1 MTDFVSMLGVSQRNA
16 ARTMSL
22 AVTRSVLKISLSNI
36 GSDAELI
43 ARGKVEM
50 VFVDRSLFMGKWDM
64 DILFM
69 MIIVI
74 VVILINRMLSIAFL
88 AIAMRTLAVTVR
100 TLAVAVRMLAVAVR
114 TLAVATRMFAFQ
126 SLKLLIAAQ

>member
-1 MTDFVSMLGVSQRNA
+1 MLRVPQRNA

-43 ARGKVEM
+43 VRGKVEM
-50 VFVDRSLFMGKWDM
+50 VIVDRSLFMGKWDM

>member
-50 VFVDRSLFMGKWDM
+50 VIVDRSLFMGKWDM
-64 DILFM
+64 DILFV

-74 VVILINRMLSIAFL
+74 VVILMNRMLSIAFL
-88 AIAMRTLAVTVR
+88 AIAMRTLAV
-100 TLAVAVRMLAVAVR
+100 AVRA
-114 TLAVATRMFAFQ
+114 LAVATRMFAFQ
-126 SLKLLIAAQ
+126 TLKLLIAAQ